1 LTAAHPQNR
10 MADGSLPPIKE
21 KKKTDDG
28 SAVEES
34 KEAFQARNWTFFK
47 KDDHVLKKLAPQ
59 LKSRYMAYEE
69 PSKSVAE
76 AQMSSKKRL
85 IDLKKKHIRQ
95 NKPPSELE
103 LDEKD
108 KHEKLI
114 GQLKAAEARNRIRI
128 MRLRYEANRAQEI
141 NHLTACQPTAR
152 KAVRMQ
158 ALLPVRPEDRSQ
170 GDTLDKLSRQRVEN
184 LLEDAQ
190 GILISRT

>member
-1 LTAAHPQNR
+1 
-10 MADGSLPPIKE
+10 M
-21 KKKTDDG
+21 
-28 SAVEES
+28 
-34 KEAFQARNWTFFK
+34 
-47 KDDHVLKKLAPQ
+47 LAPQ

-69 PSKSVAE
+69 PPKSVAE
-76 AQMSSKKRL
+76 AQMSTKKRL
-85 IDLKKKHIRQ
+85 IDLKKRRLKQ
-95 NKPPSELE
+95 NQPPSTMEI
-103 LDEKD
+103 DEKD

-170 GDTLDKLSRQRVEN
+170 GDTLDKLSRARVEC

>member
-1 LTAAHPQNR
+1 
-10 MADGSLPPIKE
+10 M
-21 KKKTDDG
+21 
-28 SAVEES
+28 
-34 KEAFQARNWTFFK
+34 
-47 KDDHVLKKLAPQ
+47 LAPQ

-69 PSKSVAE
+69 PPKSVAE
-76 AQMSSKKRL
+76 AQMSTKKRL

-170 GDTLDKLSRQRVEN
+170 GDSLDKLSRSRVES
-184 LLEDAQ
+184 LLEDTH
-190 GILISRT
+190 GLLTGRT